1 METHPTTDV
10 QNAAEGTTAPQ
21 VDAEL
26 IFTFANRAPEVIL
39 SFDGLAVPTPLFVE
53 LNRLGWAIPAV
64 PPPPSS
70 AIDWTPDPTTGAD
83 YTLRP
88 WRVTEFRLDSGNW
101 AQSSERAIG
110 GITIEVLKRH
120 SVNIADLR
128 GLSEAEIQAAAGT
141 AEAAPAAAPA
151 AAAAAGAAG
160 AAAAAPTSA
169 TGTDV
174 IFVFDPKAEG
184 EMAGYRTWNSAQ
196 GRKKVPCTW
205 HEGLMSEGAQV
216 PDAALLGELNERG
229 GGAWHLS
236 GDTRAA
242 ASGKNALVQML
253 HPEMPADDPQLSKL
267 LKLAGASATVVPLNS
282 ISGGKNAV
290 LICAQIPGHSVEMLG
305 SNLRIRFPELVF
317 REA

>member
-1 METHPTTDV
+1 M
-10 QNAAEGTTAPQ
+10 QSAPQ
-21 VDAEL
+21 EASASTVEAEL

-39 SFDGLAVPTPLFVE
+39 AFDGLDVPTPLFVE

-101 AQSSERAIG
+101 AESSERAIG
-110 GITIEVLKRH
+110 GLTIEVLRRNN
-120 SVNIADLR
+120 VTITDLR
-128 GLSEAEIQAAAGT
+128 GLSEAEVQAASGAAPAAGAATAGAAAGT
-141 AEAAPAAAPA
+141 AAPAT
-151 AAAAAGAAG
+151 AGMTG
-160 AAAAAPTSA
+160 A
-169 TGTDV
+169 DV
-174 IFVFDPKAEG
+174 IFVFDPEPGA
-184 EMAGYRTWNSAQ
+184 EMAGYRTWAGVQ
-196 GRKKVPCTW
+196 GRKKVECTW
-205 HEGLMSEGAQV
+205 HEGMLSEGAQV
-216 PDAALLGELNERG
+216 PDAEALKDLNERG

-236 GDTRAA
+236 GDSRTTT
-242 ASGKNALVQML
+242 SGSTATVQML
-253 HPEMPADDPQLSKL
+253 FPDVSADDPQVAKL
-267 LKLAGASATVVPLNS
+267 LKLAAGATVIPLAS

-290 LICAQIPGHSVEMLG
+290 LLCATVPNHSVEMLG

>member
-1 METHPTTDV
+1 METHPTTDM
-10 QNAAEGTTAPQ
+10 QSAAEGTAPPQ

-70 AIDWTPDPTTGAD
+70 AIDWTPDPTTGTD

-110 GITIEVLKRH
+110 GLTIEVLKRH

-128 GLSEAEIQAAAGT
+128 GASEDEIQSAAGT
-141 AEAAPAAAPA
+141 TGAAQAAAPA
-151 AAAAAGAAG
+151 AAGAVG
-160 AAAAAPTSA
+160 AAAPAVAPTSA

-174 IFVFDPKAEG
+174 IFVFDPKADG

-216 PDAALLGELNERG
+216 PDAALLAELNERG

-253 HPEMPADDPQLSKL
+253 HPEMSADDPQLSKL